1 MGGATILCGD
11 YEGGDKAGSPIASVL
26 DQAYVAAFGV
36 KRRGKLG
43 RNFARLLG
51 RTTAPEQD
59 AVEQSI
65 LEVMY
70 NEEGEIPSSVAQLL
84 LPHLRA
90 YQSSLLQ
97 RCAIENTPDAIQKIM
112 TPSTSAK
119 YGRKFDAGWHLYCLH
134 DLVAACE
141 KSAVSGTPIQVIWS

>member
-43 RNFARLLG
+43 RKFARLLG

-59 AVEQSI
+59 AVEQCI

-141 KSAVSGTPIQVIWS
+141 MSAGSGTPIQVIWS